1 MTKNTEKMI
10 RPLQVMLKK
19 LKKSLMGASG
29 ARVLVAAGLLGIVFL
44 AVPSLWG
51 ISNTTPAAGES
62 EPDVAYD
69 QPEDYAAYLAEQLE
83 KTLGQISGVGEIK
96 VMVTL
101 SQDSQYVFAADTTES
116 GQSQEGQKTQQQLE
130 QKYVILERSGAE
142 EALVTTR
149 ISPKVQGVII
159 VCRGGNDP
167 VVVAKLTEAVTAA
180 LGIGPSR
187 IAVSDLQSSD

>member
-1 MTKNTEKMI
+1 MAKNTEKMLG
-10 RPLQVMLKK
+10 PLLMMKEK
-19 LKKSLMGASG
+19 LKKSLMEVSG
-29 ARVLVAAGLLGIVFL
+29 ARILVAAGLLGIIFL
-44 AVPSLWG
+44 AIPSLWG
-51 ISNTTPAAGES
+51 TLQPTPDTRES
-62 EPDVAYD
+62 ELDVSKE
-69 QPEDYAAYLAEQLE
+69 QTEDYAAYLAEQLE

-101 SQDSQYVFAADTTES
+101 SQDSQYIFAADTTES

-149 ISPKVQGVII
+149 ITPKVQGVII

-167 VVVAKLTEAVTAA
+167 VVVSKLTEAVTAA